1 VLRKFPEQMAVAFE
15 NNALHLGGDETT
27 PVDPDK
33 ECYPS
38 GQGVGAIH
46 SLVPA
51 GDLVHQIVAEAEAVL
66 GRISTL
72 VRSDA

>member
-1 VLRKFPEQMAVAFE
+1 
-15 NNALHLGGDETT
+15 DEKT

-46 SLVPA
+46 SLIPA
-51 GDLVHQIVAEAEAVL
+51 GDLVRQIVDEAEHALARAARTVV
-66 GRISTL
+66 G
-72 VRSDA
+72 